1 MALVIVSVDFSNIIV
16 QRMLAPC
23 LSFPCH
29 SRTDKRKA
37 TCLEGSQDLVSG
49 GLELNPSPAGVCPL
63 VYKLGGGLSTFSCC
77 PRLFEEMV

>member
-1 MALVIVSVDFSNIIV
+1 MALVIVSIDFSNIIV

-23 LSFPCH
+23 LSFLCH

-37 TCLEGSQDLVSG
+37 TCIEGSENLVSG
-49 GLELNPSPAGVCPL
+49 GLELNPSPPRVCPL
-63 VYKLGGGLSTFSCC
+63 VYKLGNGLCTFSCC